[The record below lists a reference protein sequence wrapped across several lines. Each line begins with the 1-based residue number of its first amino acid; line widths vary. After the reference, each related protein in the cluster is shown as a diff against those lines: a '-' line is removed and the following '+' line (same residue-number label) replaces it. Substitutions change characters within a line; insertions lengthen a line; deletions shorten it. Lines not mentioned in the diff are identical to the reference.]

1 MKRQSLESLAN
12 TAGAH
17 ASHAGQSRFA
27 VKLYYGL
34 GAAAF
39 GVINNGLS
47 YFLLLFYNQVL
58 GLPATW
64 VGAAIMTALI
74 VDAFSDPL
82 VGYASDN
89 LHSRWGRRHPLMY
102 ASALPVGVTYLLLWN
117 PPSALKGGALFTYL
131 LTLAIIVRITISFYE
146 IPSSSLVAELTD
158 QYDERTSLLGYR
170 FFFGWWG
177 GLAMAVAAY
186 FVFLRPS
193 ARYPIGQLN
202 LMGWHQYGTAAA
214 IIIFIVI
221 LVSSIGLHPQ
231 IPYLQQPPPKRPFNL
246 RRVAREFGETLSNR
260 SFLVLFIA
268 AIFGAAAAGV
278 SSSLS
283 IYFGTYFW
291 ELTPRQLGIITLGP
305 FISSTV
311 AMLAAPAISARTG
324 KKRGAMWIL
333 GVATVCGPL
342 PIVGRLVGVM
352 PANGSP
358 ALLPILFVFMVLE
371 VTLIITGSILLASMV
386 ADIVEDSQLQTG
398 RRSEG
403 VFFAAL
409 SFINKSVHGIGVLAA
424 TILLAVISF
433 PEHAKP
439 GQVNPHVIFNL
450 GLVYVSLLLVLYL
463 IALAFISGYRIS
475 RETHEQNLRK
485 LSAS

>member
-12 TAGAH
+12 PAGAPT
-17 ASHAGQSRFA
+17 SGAGQSRIA
-27 VKLYYGL
+27 IKLFYGL
-34 GAAAF
+34 GAVAF
-39 GVINNGLS
+39 GVISNGLS

-64 VGAAIMTALI
+64 VGSAIMTALI
-74 VDAFSDPL
+74 VDAFSDPI

-117 PPSALKGGALFTYL
+117 PPSALKGGALFIYL

-158 QYDERTSLLGYR
+158 QYDERTSLLSYR

-177 GLAMAVAAY
+177 GLAMAVTAY
-186 FVFLRPS
+186 FIFLRPS
-193 ARYPIGQLN
+193 TRYPVGQLN
-202 LMGWHQYGTAAA
+202 LIGWHQYGTAAA
-214 IIIFIVI
+214 IIIFVVI

-231 IPYLQQPPPKRPFNL
+231 IPHLQQPPPKRPFNVH
-246 RRVAREFGETLSNR
+246 RVAREFGETISNR
-260 SFLVLFIA
+260 SFLVLFIS

-291 ELTPRQLGIITLGP
+291 ELTPSQLGIITLGP

-324 KKRGAMWIL
+324 KKQAAMWIL

-342 PIVGRLVGVM
+342 PIVGRLVGLM

-358 ALLPILFVFMVLE
+358 ALLPILFVFTVLE

-386 ADIVEDSQLQTG
+386 ADVVEDSQLQTG

-424 TILLAVISF
+424 TILLAAISF

-463 IALAFISGYRIS
+463 ISLAFISGYRIS